1 MLLAG
6 GTRVGGEGAFC
17 RLYTTI
23 LTGVGANAHA
33 DLYLQFV
40 QSLWNESGAAT
51 FHAQAYI
58 PTQPAQA
65 IEKARISLAHED
77 PRRPKSSFSPPR
89 QGAQAGL
96 CETRFPSIEG
106 RALLS
111 ANPSSHTQKLRV
123 TGTAGVPG
131 ESKQSVEPRRRNRY
145 PRAGKRLRHA
155 DFERVYKLGRR
166 HFSASITVFY
176 LARQP
181 GSDARASGP
190 GMRVGFT
197 LSRALG
203 GAVQR
208 NRMKRRLR
216 EAVRLTRPFPGRSV
230 DVVINPKRVVLTVD
244 FGMLLNE
251 VGRAFVAIEKKL
263 ASQQAGTGV
272 AKDEVRQS
280 ET

>member
-40 QSLWNESGAAT
+40 LSLWNESGAAT

-111 ANPSSHTQKLRV
+111 ANPSSHTPKLRV

-197 LSRALG
+197 VSKALG
-203 GAVQR
+203 GSVDR
-208 NRMKRRLR
+208 NRMRRRMR
-216 EAVRLTRPFPGRSV
+216 EAVRLNWNTCSAAV
-230 DVVINPKRVVLTVD
+230 DVVINPKKS
-244 FGMLLNE
+244 LLSAEFAALNTD
-251 VGRAFVAIEKKL
+251 VKRALEMIQKQLVKQK
-263 ASQQAGTGV
+263 
-272 AKDEVRQS
+272 
-280 ET
+280 